1 MTTAS
6 RHHLVFVG
14 GLHRSGTSPLARAL
28 GSHPEVSALTR
39 TGVVEDE
46 GQHLQHVYPVAKTYG
61 GSGRFAHAP
70 QAHLTEES
78 ALATPDAAERLRRAW
93 DPFWDLSRGWLV
105 EKSPPNLVMGRFLQ
119 HVFPGSS
126 LVVVV
131 RHPVVVALSTKKW
144 RGLRTLRPGKYESLA
159 SLVGH
164 WVRAHQVLRDDL
176 TRLERVHV
184 VHYEH
189 LLADPRAELDAIGA
203 FLGLPGP
210 VPDQALRPGHS
221 ERYERAWRRLG
232 HPLHPL
238 HAGRRAVERRYA
250 DAVAALGYD
259 VADLTAPPRRVLA
272 REAQR

>member
-1 MTTAS
+1 VNH
-6 RHHLVFVG
+6 RLVLVG

-28 GSHPEVSALTR
+28 GSHPQVSALAG

-46 GQHLQHVYPVAKTYG
+46 GQHLQDVYPVAKTYG
-61 GSGRFAHAP
+61 GSGRFALDP
-70 QAHLTEES
+70 RSHLTEGS
-78 ALATPDAAERLRRAW
+78 PLATPDAGARLRAAW
-93 DPFWDLSRGWLV
+93 DPYWDLSREWLV

-119 HVFPGSS
+119 HVLPGSS

-144 RGLRTLRPGKYESLA
+144 RGVRTLRPGKFESLA

-176 TRLERVHV
+176 AHLDRVHV

-189 LLADPRAELDAIGA
+189 LLADPRGELDALGA

-210 VPDQALRPGHS
+210 VPDTALRRGHS
-221 ERYERAWRRLG
+221 DPYERAWRRLG

-238 HAGRRAVERRYA
+238 HAGRRAVVRRYA
-250 DAVAALGYD
+250 DEVAALGYD
-259 VADLTAPPRRVLA
+259 VEDLTAPPRRVLA
-272 REAQR
+272 ARSGR

>member
-1 MTTAS
+1 MT
-6 RHHLVFVG
+6 HHLVFVG

-28 GSHPEVSALTR
+28 GTHPEVSALTG

-46 GQHLQHVYPVAKTYG
+46 GQHLQPVYPKARTYG
-61 GSGRFAHAP
+61 GSGRFALDP
-70 QAHLTEES
+70 RSHLTERS
-78 ALATPDAAERLRRAW
+78 PLATPDAADRLRAAW
-93 DPFWDLSRGWLV
+93 DPYWDLSRGWLV

-119 HVFPGSS
+119 AVFPGSS

-144 RGLRTLRPGKYESLA
+144 RGVRTLRPGKFESLA

-164 WVRAHQVLRDDL
+164 WVRAHEVLRDDL
-176 TRLERVHV
+176 AHLERVHV

-210 VPDQALRPGHS
+210 VPDSALRRGHS
-221 ERYERAWRRLG
+221 EPYERQWRRLG

-238 HAGRRAVERRYA
+238 HAGRRAVVRRHA

-259 VADLTAPPRRVLA
+259 VEDLAAPPRRVLA
-272 REAQR
+272 GATRTP